1 MREKD
6 NRKAI
11 KPLDNKS
18 MVREA
23 NELIEA
29 KYILDTWEARIFHS
43 AISQIKPSDVDFQKY
58 KVYIKDIE
66 TKYGIKDKDMYRRVR
81 EAAKSLR
88 GKEIVIPYRYDEG
101 MGHLVTGL
109 ITSYGGLDKSD
120 GAFVMIELHPDLKPY
135 LLMLK
140 QRFTQYN
147 LLFLM
152 KMQSRYSRRIYKLL
166 KQYQTI
172 GKRKFSIQRL
182 RELLCIED
190 NVYSKY
196 SHFKKRVI
204 LKAQED
210 LEEMT
215 DIKFTFDEHKRGRS
229 VAELTFYI
237 IPNKPKTIDTEEAT
251 TPILIDNEPA
261 KRGIS
266 IEPAIR
272 GISSESAELIK
283 KWQVSKKSIDAW
295 LSEFG
300 IEQVTKAI
308 KYTQRVVEKG
318 EIKNPAGYLNKM
330 VRESN
335 LDDQETERK
344 KAIAE
349 KKRLQ
354 EELKIKRA
362 QIDEKIKIAR
372 RENYEDKIALVRKVL
387 VENPIIKT
395 QIFNQVKARYAHLF
409 REGESDI
416 SHYDIDRTTIRPK
429 VNQIIF
435 EQYADLFRP
444 IDEKLKLDLSRLDE
458 AKRVL

>member
-1 MREKD
+1 
-6 NRKAI
+6 
-11 KPLDNKS
+11 
-18 MVREA
+18 
-23 NELIEA
+23 
-29 KYILDTWEARIFHS
+29 
-43 AISQIKPSDVDFQKY
+43 
-58 KVYIKDIE
+58 
-66 TKYGIKDKDMYRRVR
+66 
-81 EAAKSLR
+81 
-88 GKEIVIPYRYDEG
+88 
-101 MGHLVTGL
+101 
-109 ITSYGGLDKSD
+109 
-120 GAFVMIELHPDLKPY
+120 
-135 LLMLK
+135 
-140 QRFTQYN
+140 
-147 LLFLM
+147 
-152 KMQSRYSRRIYKLL
+152 
-166 KQYQTI
+166 
-172 GKRKFSIQRL
+172 
-182 RELLCIED
+182 
-190 NVYSKY
+190 
-196 SHFKKRVI
+196 
-204 LKAQED
+204 
-210 LEEMT
+210 
-215 DIKFTFDEHKRGRS
+215 